1 MQSRNGNHA
10 KGIDVSHWQ
19 GVIDWK
25 RVRSAGYSF
34 AFLKATEGPKLVDDR
49 FRVNSQGAR
58 SAGLLTG
65 AYHFTRARNEADVN
79 AELEHFVQTVES
91 AGGLSSFKLPLA
103 LDVETKEGGTRANIT
118 AIVRE
123 WVTRFKLRTG
133 RTLMIYTYPDFIDT
147 SLDGTLGNVPLWY
160 AYYNSGVPAD
170 KGGWTSWEFIQYTNK
185 GRVPGI
191 NGDVDL
197 NEYKGSEADLM
208 AAYNR
213 NDQGKEPDAPEWK
226 EAGRQW
232 LIKHAGI
239 SPEWQAEDPLDIGTL
254 GAILAKYAASGN
266 K

>member
-1 MQSRNGNHA
+1 M
-10 KGIDVSHWQ
+10 
-19 GVIDWK
+19 
-25 RVRSAGYSF
+25 
-34 AFLKATEGPKLVDDR
+34 
-49 FRVNSQGAR
+49 
-58 SAGLLTG
+58 
-65 AYHFTRARNEADVN
+65 
-79 AELEHFVQTVES
+79 
-91 AGGLSSFKLPLA
+91 
-103 LDVETKEGGTRANIT
+103 
-118 AIVRE
+118 RE

-213 NDQGKEPDAPEWK
+213 NDQGKGPDAPEWK

-239 SPEWQAEDPLDIGTL
+239 SRNGKRKIRSISARWVRFWQNMPRPGISKQEG
-254 GAILAKYAASGN
+254 
-266 K
+266 